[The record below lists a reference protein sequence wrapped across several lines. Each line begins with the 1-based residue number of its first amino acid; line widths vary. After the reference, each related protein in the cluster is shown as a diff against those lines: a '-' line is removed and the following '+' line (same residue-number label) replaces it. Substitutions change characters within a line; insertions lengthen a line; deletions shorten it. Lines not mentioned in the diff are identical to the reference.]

1 MIGPEDKRL
10 NRMLNNRAI
19 VNACIPYD
27 RVIDKSFPP
36 VAQSSAEAVAAVR
49 AKWPALF
56 GDR

>member
-1 MIGPEDKRL
+1 
-10 NRMLNNRAI
+10 MLNNRAI